1 MRLNHHHHQKFLLI
15 NIDYKSA
22 RVTCDK
28 HLGWLEIILEMGC
41 KTRIKLYTLKAI
53 ITPRRR
59 NVAAQV
65 AGDLKRSHTLPSY
78 GGTQKERKKK
88 EKAII
93 MDLYHFYYLCCVNT
107 IHIFIS
113 VTTETCHIY
122 DQDNE
127 MTMLL

>member
-1 MRLNHHHHQKFLLI
+1 MW
-15 NIDYKSA
+15 Y
-22 RVTCDK
+22 K

-65 AGDLKRSHTLPSY
+65 AGDLKRSHTLYPSY
-78 GGTQKERKKK
+78 GGTQKKRKK

-93 MDLYHFYYLCCVNT
+93 MVLSITFT
-107 IHIFIS
+107 IFITFAVLMQLTS
-113 VTTETCHIY
+113 SS
-122 DQDNE
+122 
-127 MTMLL
+127 L